1 MRRVLLA
8 CQGVNSH
15 PIGFNVPSDRPV
27 GVPAHAPYPVWDRHG
42 ECHRQQQ
49 LSGGCPVAL
58 GPRQRLGTAGSWDG
72 ASRELCSQP
81 SRCDTPSPLHI
92 PTGSC
97 VGIPRV
103 RDLEEPERC
112 SGCSP
117 MGTFGVRGNTGT
129 SRGRTRPH
137 SGTIQLCQSAA
148 PRDGRRVLIANGLRP
163 RAGSG
168 RGGEL
173 AALMRGHRDTGMDRA
188 AAGQSRAVQCCAV
201 PSRAEPCRPAVGGP
215 CLAALRYKAA
225 PQQRWPRDAMCV
237 PRCFF
242 LPLLLFLLPLLA
254 APSPAVAPSGRPRAR
269 RGLTYPG
276 TLWCGAGSN
285 ADSYEQLG
293 KELCLNPPHGE
304 TSPPSAAPLPST
316 GPGTHLHPY
325 PQLCPCP
332 FISLLSY
339 SPRAAPLPALSRAIP
354 LLLLFNTLR
363 TQSLLCSRPG
373 LHPGA
378 HLRPIPAQPTPS

>member
-1 MRRVLLA
+1 ML
-8 CQGVNSH
+8 GVQ
-15 PIGFNVPSDRPV
+15 P
-27 GVPAHAPYPVWDRHG
+27 HG
-42 ECHRQQQ
+42 HIW
-49 LSGGCPVAL
+49 
-58 GPRQRLGTAGSWDG
+58 GPRQHRDFSRPHTSTLGHHPALPKRRSTGRAPRPDCKWAPSEGWQRAGRGAGSLDARAPGYGDG
-72 ASRELCSQP
+72 Q
-81 SRCDTPSPLHI
+81 
-92 PTGSC
+92 SC
-97 VGIPRV
+97 RGA
-103 RDLEEPERC
+103 EP
-112 SGCSP
+112 
-117 MGTFGVRGNTGT
+117 
-129 SRGRTRPH
+129 GRAM
-137 SGTIQLCQSAA
+137 L
-148 PRDGRRVLIANGLRP
+148 RRAEP
-163 RAGSG
+163 
-168 RGGEL
+168 
-173 AALMRGHRDTGMDRA
+173 
-188 AAGQSRAVQCCAV
+188 SRAV
-201 PSRAEPCRPAVGGP
+201 PCRPAVGGP
-215 CLAALRYKAA
+215 CRAALRYKAA

-242 LPLLLFLLPLLA
+242 LPLLLFLLLLPLLA

-354 LLLLFNTLR
+354 LLLLSNTLR
-363 TQSLLCSRPG
+363 TQSLLCSQPG

>member
-1 MRRVLLA
+1 MGAISARYQPFSRAAGTWRRSMRRVLLA

-15 PIGFNVPSDRPV
+15 SIGFNVPSDRPV
-27 GVPAHAPYPVWDRHG
+27 GVPAHALYPVWDRHG

-103 RDLEEPERC
+103 WGLEEPERC

-117 MGTFGVRGNTGT
+117 TGTFGVRGNTGT

-137 SGTIQLCQSAA
+137 SGTIQLYQSAA

-201 PSRAEPCRPAVGGP
+201 PSRAEPCRAAPRWAGRAVPRSAIRRPRSSGGP
-215 CLAALRYKAA
+215 AMPCASRAASFSPSSSSSSSSRCWRPPAPQWPRRGGPVPAEVSPTPGRCGAA
-225 PQQRWPRDAMCV
+225 P
-237 PRCFF
+237 
-242 LPLLLFLLPLLA
+242 
-254 APSPAVAPSGRPRAR
+254 
-269 RGLTYPG
+269 
-276 TLWCGAGSN
+276 GATRT
-285 ADSYEQLG
+285 A
-293 KELCLNPPHGE
+293 
-304 TSPPSAAPLPST
+304 TSSWVRSCA
-316 GPGTHLHPY
+316 
-325 PQLCPCP
+325 
-332 FISLLSY
+332 
-339 SPRAAPLPALSRAIP
+339 
-354 LLLLFNTLR
+354 
-363 TQSLLCSRPG
+363 
-373 LHPGA
+373 
-378 HLRPIPAQPTPS
+378 PTPW